1 MADDAPDEMPGGT
14 MTFGDAVEAQRIM
27 AAAIEHLAQAVEHL
41 TGPDPTI
48 DPLRAARQRACRKI
62 LKVIEAAT
70 AELAECFAAGE
81 A

>member
-14 MTFGDAVEAQRIM
+14 MTFGDAVEAQRTM
-27 AAAIEHLAQAVEHL
+27 SAAIEHLAQAVEHL